1 MIGEIAMRAAV
12 TLVIAAVLGAPA
24 LAATR
29 VPHDSWGKP
38 GISLDQYRADAAAC
52 TAQGYFKDI
61 SGTKAAKAFVR
72 GSRELDDATQSN
84 FQPAPGEDPT
94 EAALIYAG
102 HMQAIVHSVNPQG
115 QMADIAALQQQVVDT
130 CLVARGYRR
139 FRLSEAQ
146 RHDLAKL
153 AIGSMP
159 RRQYLFRLASDP
171 VVLTQQAEWYVV
183 PPKR

>member
-1 MIGEIAMRAAV
+1 MRAAV
-12 TLVIAAVLGAPA
+12 TLAIAAMLATPPA

-52 TAQGYFKDI
+52 TAQGYFKDV
-61 SGTKAAKAFVR
+61 SGTKAAQAFIR

-102 HMQAIVHSVNPQG
+102 HMQAIVHGVNPEK
-115 QMADIAALQQQVVDT
+115 QMADIAALQQRVVDT

-153 AIGSMP
+153 AIGSTA

-171 VVLTQQAEWYVV
+171 AVLTQQAEWYVDT
-183 PPKR
+183 PKR